1 MSYNVR
7 EHSYV
12 VGGLG
17 VTGQAC
23 VRFLLQKQ
31 ATVKAFDTRANF
43 TLVTDPDSDLDG
55 ELDSG
60 MQAFMAEKVT
70 CHALSEDYFDGV
82 DTLVLSPGLAL
93 NIEQVALAQKCGVE
107 VIGDVELFARL
118 NASTSGVTPAKR
130 VVGITGSNGKT
141 TVTLLVNH
149 LLKSCG
155 VKSIEA
161 GNVGRPVLEA
171 LQSDADVVVM
181 ELSSFQLETTS
192 SLVLE
197 AATVLNI
204 SDDHLDRHGTLE
216 AYIDAKHRIFDNAK
230 SAIVW
235 RDGEFVAP
243 DEQIIADA
251 KGNAALNAVSDG
263 ESNAEFNEESL
274 ASKNIVEYG
283 LGESTTGFAIA
294 SFDGDDSA
302 RDDEQSLYITF
313 KGEKLIALNDIHLA
327 GMHNV
332 LNIMAT
338 LGICLQLG
346 VSPALAV
353 KHLHSFKAAP
363 HRCVEIA
370 RVNDVRYI
378 DDSKATNIG
387 ATVAALE
394 GLAPTIQG
402 KLILIAGGDAKGA
415 DIASLSP
422 YLTKYVSHVFALGK
436 DAHLFEKSFAH
447 TTRVATMK
455 DAVKAATRL
464 AAPGDV
470 VLLSPAC
477 ASLDMFKNYM
487 HRGDVFKQDVHDL
500 LHLHSKNDDAVEATS

>member
-43 TLVTDPDSDLDG
+43 TLVTDPDSDLDT
-55 ELDSG
+55 D

-70 CHALSEDYFDGV
+70 CTALSEDYFDGV

-118 NASTSGVTPAKR
+118 NASTSDATPAKR

-251 KGNAALNAVSDG
+251 KGNAASNAVSDG
-263 ESNAEFNEESL
+263 ESNAVSNAEFNEDAL
-274 ASKNIVEYG
+274 ASKTIVEYG
-283 LGESTTGFAIA
+283 LGESTTGLAIA
-294 SFDGDDSA
+294 SFDG
-302 RDDEQSLYITF
+302 DDEQSLYITF
-313 KGEKLIALNDIHLA
+313 KGEKLIALSDIHLA

-332 LNIMAT
+332 LNIMAA

-370 RVNDVRYI
+370 RVNDIRYI

-387 ATVAALE
+387 ATIAALE

-500 LHLHSKNDDAVEATS
+500 LNLHSKNDDAVEATS

>member
-43 TLVTDPDSDLDG
+43 TLVTDPDSDLDT
-55 ELDSG
+55 D

-70 CHALSEDYFDGV
+70 CTALSEDYFDGV

-118 NASTSGVTPAKR
+118 NASTSDATPAKR

-230 SAIVW
+230 SAVVW

-243 DEQIIADA
+243 YEQLITDA
-251 KGNAALNAVSDG
+251 KGIAASNAVSDG
-263 ESNAEFNEESL
+263 ESNAASNEESL

-313 KGEKLIALNDIHLA
+313 KGEKLIALSDIHLA

-332 LNIMAT
+332 LNIMAA

-370 RVNDVRYI
+370 RVNDIRYI

-500 LHLHSKNDDAVEATS
+500 LNLHSKNDDAVEATS

>member
-43 TLVTDPDSDLDG
+43 TLVTDPDSDLDT
-55 ELDSG
+55 D

-70 CHALSEDYFDGV
+70 CTALSEDYFDGV

-118 NASTSGVTPAKR
+118 NASTSDATPAKR

-230 SAIVW
+230 SAVVW

-243 DEQIIADA
+243 YEQLITDA
-251 KGNAALNAVSDG
+251 KGIAASNAVSDG
-263 ESNAEFNEESL
+263 ESNAASNEESL

-283 LGESTTGFAIA
+283 LGESTTGLAIA
-294 SFDGDDSA
+294 SFDG
-302 RDDEQSLYITF
+302 DDEQSLYITF
-313 KGEKLIALNDIHLA
+313 KGEKLIALSDIHLA

-332 LNIMAT
+332 LNIMAA

-370 RVNDVRYI
+370 RVNDIRYI

-500 LHLHSKNDDAVEATS
+500 LNLHSQSDDAVEATS

>member
-43 TLVTDPDSDLDG
+43 TLVTDPDSDLDT
-55 ELDSG
+55 D

-70 CHALSEDYFDGV
+70 CTALSEDYFDGV

-118 NASTSGVTPAKR
+118 NASTSDATPAKR

-230 SAIVW
+230 SAVVW

-243 DEQIIADA
+243 YEQLITDA
-251 KGNAALNAVSDG
+251 KGIAASNAVSDG
-263 ESNAEFNEESL
+263 ESNAVSNAEFNEDAL

-283 LGESTTGFAIA
+283 LGESTTGLAIA
-294 SFDGDDSA
+294 SFDG
-302 RDDEQSLYITF
+302 DDEQSLYITF
-313 KGEKLIALNDIHLA
+313 KGEKLIALSDIHLA

-332 LNIMAT
+332 LNIMAA

-370 RVNDVRYI
+370 RVNDIRYI

-387 ATVAALE
+387 ATIAALE

-500 LHLHSKNDDAVEATS
+500 LNLHSKNDDAVEATS

>member
-43 TLVTDPDSDLDG
+43 TLVTDPDSDLDT
-55 ELDSG
+55 D

-70 CHALSEDYFDGV
+70 CTALSEDYFDGV

-251 KGNAALNAVSDG
+251 KGIAASNAVCDTVSSAA
-263 ESNAEFNEESL
+263 SNEDALSP
-274 ASKNIVEYG
+274 KNIVEYG

-294 SFDGDDSA
+294 SFAG
-302 RDDEQSLYITF
+302 DDEQSLYITF
-313 KGEKLIALNDIHLA
+313 KGEKLIALSDIHLA

-332 LNIMAT
+332 LNIMAA

-370 RVNDVRYI
+370 RVNDIRYI

-500 LHLHSKNDDAVEATS
+500 LNLHSKNDDAVEATS

>member
-43 TLVTDPDSDLDG
+43 TLVTDPDSDIDT
-55 ELDSG
+55 D

-70 CHALSEDYFDGV
+70 CTALSEDYFDGV

-118 NASTSGVTPAKR
+118 NASTSDATPAKR

-230 SAIVW
+230 SAVVW

-243 DEQIIADA
+243 YEQLITDA
-251 KGNAALNAVSDG
+251 KGIAASNAVSDG
-263 ESNAEFNEESL
+263 ESNAASNEESL

-283 LGESTTGFAIA
+283 LGESTTGLAIA
-294 SFDGDDSA
+294 SFDGDDRA

-313 KGEKLIALNDIHLA
+313 KGEKLIALSDIHLA

-332 LNIMAT
+332 LNIMAA
-338 LGICLQLG
+338 LGICQQLG
-346 VSPALAV
+346 VSPVLAV

-370 RVNDVRYI
+370 CVNDIRYI

-387 ATVAALE
+387 ATIAALE

-500 LHLHSKNDDAVEATS
+500 LNLHSKNDDAVEATS

>member
-43 TLVTDPDSDLDG
+43 TAPADLNGDLEPD
-55 ELDSG
+55 

-70 CHALSEDYFDGV
+70 CNALSADFFDGV

-93 NIEQVALAQKCGVE
+93 DIEQVSLAKTCGVE

-118 NASTSGVTPAKR
+118 NTSNSSNTPAKR

-149 LLKSCG
+149 LLNACG

-171 LQSDADVVVM
+171 LESDADVVVM

-197 AATVLNI
+197 AATILNI

-243 DEQIIADA
+243 DEHLLVEAND
-251 KGNAALNAVSDG
+251 NLSPVSDINLSETPHIEKQG
-263 ESNAEFNEESL
+263 SQH
-274 ASKNIVEYG
+274 IIEYG
-283 LGESTTGFAIA
+283 LGESSSGFSIA
-294 SFDGDDSA
+294 TFEDDGKLCIA
-302 RDDEQSLYITF
+302 F
-313 KGEKLIALNDIHLA
+313 NGEKLIVLSDIHLA

-332 LNIMAT
+332 LNIMAA
-338 LGICLQLG
+338 LGICLKLG
-346 VSPALAV
+346 VTPQAAV
-353 KHLHSFKAAP
+353 KHLHSFKSAP
-363 HRCVEIA
+363 HRCEIGRA
-370 RVNDVRYI
+370 
-378 DDSKATNIG
+378 
-387 ATVAALE
+387 
-394 GLAPTIQG
+394 
-402 KLILIAGGDAKGA
+402 
-415 DIASLSP
+415 
-422 YLTKYVSHVFALGK
+422 HV
-436 DAHLFEKSFAH
+436 
-447 TTRVATMK
+447 
-455 DAVKAATRL
+455 
-464 AAPGDV
+464 
-470 VLLSPAC
+470 
-477 ASLDMFKNYM
+477 
-487 HRGDVFKQDVHDL
+487 
-500 LHLHSKNDDAVEATS
+500 

>member
-23 VRFLLQKQ
+23 VRFFLQKQ

-43 TLVTDPDSDLDG
+43 TLVTDPDSDLDT
-55 ELDSG
+55 D

-70 CHALSEDYFDGV
+70 CTALSEDYFDGV

-118 NASTSGVTPAKR
+118 NASPSSATPAKR

-149 LLKSCG
+149 LLKSYG

-230 SAIVW
+230 SAVVW

-243 DEQIIADA
+243 YEQLITDA
-251 KGNAALNAVSDG
+251 KGVAASNSVSNAAS
-263 ESNAEFNEESL
+263 NEESL

-294 SFDGDDSA
+294 SFAGDGGTLC
-302 RDDEQSLYITF
+302 DEQSLYITF
-313 KGEKLIALNDIHLA
+313 NGEKLIALSDIHLA

-332 LNIMAT
+332 LNIMAA

-370 RVNDVRYI
+370 RVNDIRYI

-500 LHLHSKNDDAVEATS
+500 HNLHSKGKGAVGVTS

>member
-43 TLVTDPDSDLDG
+43 TLVTDPDSDIDT
-55 ELDSG
+55 D

-70 CHALSEDYFDGV
+70 CTALSEDYFDGV

-118 NASTSGVTPAKR
+118 NASTSDATPAKR

-155 VKSIEA
+155 IKSIEA

-181 ELSSFQLETTS
+181 ELSSFQLETTY

-313 KGEKLIALNDIHLA
+313 KGEKLIALSDIHLA

-332 LNIMAT
+332 LNIMAA

-370 RVNDVRYI
+370 RVNDIRYI

-500 LHLHSKNDDAVEATS
+500 LNLHSQSDDAVEATS

>member
-43 TLVTDPDSDLDG
+43 TLVTDPDSDIDT
-55 ELDSG
+55 D
-60 MQAFMAEKVT
+60 MHAFMAEKVT
-70 CHALSEDYFDGV
+70 CTALSEDYFDGV

-93 NIEQVALAQKCGVE
+93 DIEQVALAQKCGVE

-118 NASTSGVTPAKR
+118 NASTSDATPAKR

-149 LLKSCG
+149 LLKKCG

-230 SAIVW
+230 SAVVW

-243 DEQIIADA
+243 YEQLITDA
-251 KGNAALNAVSDG
+251 KGIAASNAVSDG
-263 ESNAEFNEESL
+263 ESNAASNEESL

-302 RDDEQSLYITF
+302 RDNEQSLYITF
-313 KGEKLIALNDIHLA
+313 KDEKLIALSDIHLA

-332 LNIMAT
+332 LNIMAA

-370 RVNDVRYI
+370 RVNDIRYI

-500 LHLHSKNDDAVEATS
+500 LNLHSKSDDAVEATS

>member
-1 MSYNVR
+1 MAYNVR

-23 VRFLLQKQ
+23 VRFLLQQK

-43 TLVTDPDSDLDG
+43 TLVTDPDSGLDT
-55 ELDSG
+55 D

-70 CHALSEDYFDGV
+70 CTALSEDYFDGV

-118 NASTSGVTPAKR
+118 NATKNGATPAKR

-192 SLVLE
+192 SLELE

-243 DEQIIADA
+243 DEQILSEA
-251 KGNAALNAVSDG
+251 G
-263 ESNAEFNEESL
+263 EPLTGELSTGLL
-274 ASKNIVEYG
+274 ASQHIIEYG
-283 LGESTTGFAIA
+283 LGESSNGFAL
-294 SFDGDDSA
+294 SS
-302 RDDEQSLYITF
+302 SLIEGGQYLTF
-313 KGEKLIALNDIHLA
+313 NGEKLIALSNIHLA

-332 LNIMAT
+332 LNIMAA

-346 VSPALAV
+346 VSPELAV
-353 KHLHSFKAAP
+353 KHLYSFKSAP

-370 RVNDVRYI
+370 RVNDIRYI

-436 DAHLFEKSFAH
+436 DAHLFEESFAH

-500 LHLHSKNDDAVEATS
+500 HNLNSKGKDAVEVTS

>member
-43 TLVTDPDSDLDG
+43 TLVTDPDSDIDT
-55 ELDSG
+55 D

-70 CHALSEDYFDGV
+70 CTALSEDYFDGV

-118 NASTSGVTPAKR
+118 NASTSGATPAKR

-149 LLKSCG
+149 LLKNCG

-230 SAIVW
+230 SAVVW

-243 DEQIIADA
+243 YEQLITDA
-251 KGNAALNAVSDG
+251 KGIAASNAVSDG
-263 ESNAEFNEESL
+263 VSNAISNESL

-294 SFDGDDSA
+294 SFCGDGSTLG
-302 RDDEQSLYITF
+302 DEQSLHVTF
-313 KGEKLIALNDIHLA
+313 KGEKLIALSDIHLA

-332 LNIMAT
+332 LNIMAA

-370 RVNDVRYI
+370 RVNDIRYI

-387 ATVAALE
+387 ATIAALE

-500 LHLHSKNDDAVEATS
+500 LNLHSKNDDAVEATS

>member
-43 TLVTDPDSDLDG
+43 TLVTDPDSDLDT
-55 ELDSG
+55 D

-70 CHALSEDYFDGV
+70 CNALSEDYFDGV

-118 NASTSGVTPAKR
+118 NASTSDATPAKR

-230 SAIVW
+230 SAVVW

-243 DEQIIADA
+243 YEQLITDA
-251 KGNAALNAVSDG
+251 KGIAASNAVSDG
-263 ESNAEFNEESL
+263 ESNAASNEESL

-313 KGEKLIALNDIHLA
+313 KDEKLIALSDIHLA

-332 LNIMAT
+332 LNIMAA

-370 RVNDVRYI
+370 RVNDIRYI

-500 LHLHSKNDDAVEATS
+500 LNLHSKNDDAVEATS

>member
-43 TLVTDPDSDLDG
+43 TLVTDPDSDIDT
-55 ELDSG
+55 D

-70 CHALSEDYFDGV
+70 CTALSEDYFDGV

-118 NASTSGVTPAKR
+118 NASTSDATPAKR

-251 KGNAALNAVSDG
+251 KGNAASNAVSDG
-263 ESNAEFNEESL
+263 ESNAASNEESL

-283 LGESTTGFAIA
+283 LGESTTGLAIA

-313 KGEKLIALNDIHLA
+313 KGEKLIALSDIHLA

-332 LNIMAT
+332 LNIMAA

-370 RVNDVRYI
+370 RVNDIRYI

-500 LHLHSKNDDAVEATS
+500 LNLHSKNDDAVEATS

>member
-43 TLVTDPDSDLDG
+43 TLVTDPDSDIDT
-55 ELDSG
+55 D

-70 CHALSEDYFDGV
+70 CTALSEDYFDGV

-93 NIEQVALAQKCGVE
+93 NIEQVALAQKCSVE

-118 NASTSGVTPAKR
+118 NVSTSDATPAKR

-251 KGNAALNAVSDG
+251 KGNAASNAVSDG
-263 ESNAEFNEESL
+263 ESNAASNEESL

-283 LGESTTGFAIA
+283 LGESTTGFATA
-294 SFDGDDSA
+294 SFCGDGSTLG
-302 RDDEQSLYITF
+302 DEQSLYITF
-313 KGEKLIALNDIHLA
+313 NGEKLIALSDIHLA

-332 LNIMAT
+332 LNIMAA

-370 RVNDVRYI
+370 RVNDIRYI

-500 LHLHSKNDDAVEATS
+500 LNLHSKNDDAVEATS

>member
-1 MSYNVR
+1 
-7 EHSYV
+7 
-12 VGGLG
+12 
-17 VTGQAC
+17 

-43 TLVTDPDSDLDG
+43 TLVTDPDSDLDT
-55 ELDSG
+55 D

-70 CHALSEDYFDGV
+70 CNALSEDYFDGV

-118 NASTSGVTPAKR
+118 NASTSGATPAKR

-149 LLKSCG
+149 LLKNCG

-230 SAIVW
+230 SAVVW

-243 DEQIIADA
+243 YEQLITDA
-251 KGNAALNAVSDG
+251 KGIAASNAVSDG
-263 ESNAEFNEESL
+263 VSNAISNESL

-294 SFDGDDSA
+294 SFCGDGSTLG
-302 RDDEQSLYITF
+302 DEQSLHVTF
-313 KGEKLIALNDIHLA
+313 KGEKLIALSDIHLA

-332 LNIMAT
+332 LNIMAA

-370 RVNDVRYI
+370 RVNDIRYI

-387 ATVAALE
+387 ATIAALE

-500 LHLHSKNDDAVEATS
+500 LNLHGKNDDAVEATS

>member
-43 TLVTDPDSDLDG
+43 TLVTDPDSDIDT
-55 ELDSG
+55 D

-70 CHALSEDYFDGV
+70 CTALSEDYFDGV

-118 NASTSGVTPAKR
+118 NASTSDATPAKR

-230 SAIVW
+230 SAVVW

-243 DEQIIADA
+243 YEQLITDA
-251 KGNAALNAVSDG
+251 KGIAASNAVSDG
-263 ESNAEFNEESL
+263 VSNAISNESL

-294 SFDGDDSA
+294 SFDGDDRA

-313 KGEKLIALNDIHLA
+313 KGEKLIALSDIHLA

-332 LNIMAT
+332 LNIMAA
-338 LGICLQLG
+338 LGICQQLG
-346 VSPALAV
+346 VSPVLAV

-370 RVNDVRYI
+370 RVNDIRYI

-387 ATVAALE
+387 ATIAALE

-500 LHLHSKNDDAVEATS
+500 LNLHSKNDDAVEATS

>member
-23 VRFLLQKQ
+23 VRFLLQKK

-43 TLVTDPDSDLDG
+43 AAPADLDG
-55 ELDSG
+55 DLDSG

-70 CHALSEDYFDGV
+70 CTALSEDYFDGV

-93 NIEQVALAQKCGVE
+93 DIEQVALAQKCGVE

-118 NASTSGVTPAKR
+118 NASTSDATPAKR

-230 SAIVW
+230 SAVVW

-243 DEQIIADA
+243 YEQLITVA
-251 KGNAALNAVSDG
+251 KGIAASNAVSDG
-263 ESNAEFNEESL
+263 ESNAASNEESL

-313 KGEKLIALNDIHLA
+313 KDEKLIALSDIHLA

-332 LNIMAT
+332 LNIMAA

-370 RVNDVRYI
+370 RVNDIRYI

-415 DIASLSP
+415 DMASLSP

-500 LHLHSKNDDAVEATS
+500 LNLHSKNDDAVEATS

>member
-43 TLVTDPDSDLDG
+43 TLVTDPDSDLDT
-55 ELDSG
+55 D

-70 CHALSEDYFDGV
+70 CNALSEDYFDGV

-118 NASTSGVTPAKR
+118 NASTSGATPAKR

-149 LLKSCG
+149 LLKNCG

-230 SAIVW
+230 SAVVW

-243 DEQIIADA
+243 YEQLITDA
-251 KGNAALNAVSDG
+251 KGIAASNAVSDG
-263 ESNAEFNEESL
+263 VSNAISNESL

-294 SFDGDDSA
+294 SFCGDGSTLG
-302 RDDEQSLYITF
+302 DEQSLHVTF
-313 KGEKLIALNDIHLA
+313 KGEKLIALSDIHLA

-332 LNIMAT
+332 LNIMAA

-370 RVNDVRYI
+370 RVNDIRYI

-387 ATVAALE
+387 ATIAALE

-500 LHLHSKNDDAVEATS
+500 LNLHGKNDDAVEATS

>member
-43 TLVTDPDSDLDG
+43 TLVTDPDSDLDT
-55 ELDSG
+55 D

-70 CHALSEDYFDGV
+70 CTALSEDYFDGV

-118 NASTSGVTPAKR
+118 NASTSDATPAKR

-230 SAIVW
+230 SAVVW

-243 DEQIIADA
+243 YEQLITDA
-251 KGNAALNAVSDG
+251 KGIAASNAVSDG
-263 ESNAEFNEESL
+263 ESNAASNEESL

-283 LGESTTGFAIA
+283 LGESTTG
-294 SFDGDDSA
+294 
-302 RDDEQSLYITF
+302 
-313 KGEKLIALNDIHLA
+313 
-327 GMHNV
+327 
-332 LNIMAT
+332 
-338 LGICLQLG
+338 
-346 VSPALAV
+346 
-353 KHLHSFKAAP
+353 
-363 HRCVEIA
+363 
-370 RVNDVRYI
+370 
-378 DDSKATNIG
+378 
-387 ATVAALE
+387 
-394 GLAPTIQG
+394 
-402 KLILIAGGDAKGA
+402 
-415 DIASLSP
+415 
-422 YLTKYVSHVFALGK
+422 
-436 DAHLFEKSFAH
+436 
-447 TTRVATMK
+447 
-455 DAVKAATRL
+455 
-464 AAPGDV
+464 
-470 VLLSPAC
+470 
-477 ASLDMFKNYM
+477 
-487 HRGDVFKQDVHDL
+487 
-500 LHLHSKNDDAVEATS
+500 

>member
-43 TLVTDPDSDLDG
+43 TLVTDPDSDLDT
-55 ELDSG
+55 D

-70 CHALSEDYFDGV
+70 CTALSEDYFDGV

-118 NASTSGVTPAKR
+118 NASTSDATPAKR

-235 RDGEFVAP
+235 RDGELVAP

-251 KGNAALNAVSDG
+251 KGNAALNAESDG
-263 ESNAEFNEESL
+263 VSNAISNESL
-274 ASKNIVEYG
+274 ASKSIVEYG

-294 SFDGDDSA
+294 SFGGDGSTLG
-302 RDDEQSLYITF
+302 DEQSLYITF
-313 KGEKLIALNDIHLA
+313 NGEKLIALSDIHLA

-332 LNIMAT
+332 LNIMAA

-370 RVNDVRYI
+370 CVNDIRYI

-387 ATVAALE
+387 ATIAALE

-415 DIASLSP
+415 DIAILSP

-500 LHLHSKNDDAVEATS
+500 LNLHSKNDDAVEATS

>member
-1 MSYNVR
+1 MAYNVR

-43 TLVTDPDSDLDG
+43 TLVTDPDSDLDT
-55 ELDSG
+55 D
-60 MQAFMAEKVT
+60 MQAFMADKVT
-70 CHALSEDYFDGV
+70 CNALSEDYFDGV

-93 NIEQVALAQKCGVE
+93 DIEQVALAQKCGVE

-118 NASTSGVTPAKR
+118 NASTSGATSAKR

-155 VKSIEA
+155 IKSIEA

-230 SAIVW
+230 SAVVW

-243 DEQIIADA
+243 YEQLITDA
-251 KGNAALNAVSDG
+251 KGIAASNAVSDG
-263 ESNAEFNEESL
+263 VSNAISNESL

-313 KGEKLIALNDIHLA
+313 KDEKLIALSDIHLA

-332 LNIMAT
+332 LNIMAA

-370 RVNDVRYI
+370 RVNDIRYI

-415 DIASLSP
+415 DMASLSP

-436 DAHLFEKSFAH
+436 DAHLFDKSFAH

-464 AAPGDV
+464 AAPCDV

-500 LHLHSKNDDAVEATS
+500 LNLHGKNDDAVEATS

>member
-23 VRFLLQKQ
+23 VRFFLQKQ

-43 TLVTDPDSDLDG
+43 TLVTDPDSDLDT
-55 ELDSG
+55 D

-70 CHALSEDYFDGV
+70 CTALSEDYFDGV

-118 NASTSGVTPAKR
+118 NASTSDATPAKR

-230 SAIVW
+230 SAVVW

-243 DEQIIADA
+243 YEQLITDA
-251 KGNAALNAVSDG
+251 KGIAASNAVSDG
-263 ESNAEFNEESL
+263 ESNAASNEESL

-283 LGESTTGFAIA
+283 LGESTTGLAIA
-294 SFDGDDSA
+294 SFDG
-302 RDDEQSLYITF
+302 DDEQSLYITF
-313 KGEKLIALNDIHLA
+313 KGEKLIALSDIHLA

-332 LNIMAT
+332 LNIMAA

-370 RVNDVRYI
+370 CVNDIRYI

-387 ATVAALE
+387 ATIAALE

-500 LHLHSKNDDAVEATS
+500 LNLHSKNDDAVEATS

>member
-43 TLVTDPDSDLDG
+43 TLVTDPDSDLDT
-55 ELDSG
+55 D

-70 CHALSEDYFDGV
+70 CTALSEDYFDGV

-118 NASTSGVTPAKR
+118 NASTSDATPAKR

-230 SAIVW
+230 SAVVW

-243 DEQIIADA
+243 YEQLITDA
-251 KGNAALNAVSDG
+251 KGNAASNAVSDG
-263 ESNAEFNEESL
+263 VSNAASNEESL

-283 LGESTTGFAIA
+283 LGESTTGLAIA

-313 KGEKLIALNDIHLA
+313 KGEKLIALSDIHLA

-332 LNIMAT
+332 LNIMAA

-370 RVNDVRYI
+370 RVNDIRYI

-500 LHLHSKNDDAVEATS
+500 LNLHGKNDDAVEATS

>member
-43 TLVTDPDSDLDG
+43 TLVTDPDSDLDT
-55 ELDSG
+55 D

-70 CHALSEDYFDGV
+70 CTALSEDYFDGV

-118 NASTSGVTPAKR
+118 NASTSDATPAKR

-230 SAIVW
+230 SAVVW

-243 DEQIIADA
+243 YEQLITDA
-251 KGNAALNAVSDG
+251 KGIAASNAVSDG
-263 ESNAEFNEESL
+263 ESNAASNEESL

-283 LGESTTGFAIA
+283 LGESTTGLAIA
-294 SFDGDDSA
+294 SFDGDDRA

-313 KGEKLIALNDIHLA
+313 KGEKLIALSDIHLA

-332 LNIMAT
+332 LNIMAA
-338 LGICLQLG
+338 LGICQQLG
-346 VSPALAV
+346 VSPVLAV

-370 RVNDVRYI
+370 RVNDIRYI

-387 ATVAALE
+387 ANIAALE

-500 LHLHSKNDDAVEATS
+500 LNLHSKNDDAVEATS

>member
-43 TLVTDPDSDLDG
+43 TLVTDPDSDIDT
-55 ELDSG
+55 D

-70 CHALSEDYFDGV
+70 CTALSEDYFDGV

-118 NASTSGVTPAKR
+118 NASTSDATPAKR

-230 SAIVW
+230 SAVVW

-243 DEQIIADA
+243 YEQLITDA
-251 KGNAALNAVSDG
+251 KGIAASNAVSDG
-263 ESNAEFNEESL
+263 ESNAASNEESL

-294 SFDGDDSA
+294 SFDGDDRA

-313 KGEKLIALNDIHLA
+313 KGEKLIALSDIHLA

-332 LNIMAT
+332 LNIMAA
-338 LGICLQLG
+338 LGICQQLG
-346 VSPALAV
+346 VSPVLAV

-370 RVNDVRYI
+370 RVNDIRYI

-500 LHLHSKNDDAVEATS
+500 LNLHSKNDDAVEATS

>member
-43 TLVTDPDSDLDG
+43 TLVTDPDSDIDT
-55 ELDSG
+55 D

-70 CHALSEDYFDGV
+70 CTALSEDYFDGV

-118 NASTSGVTPAKR
+118 NASTSDATPAKR

-235 RDGEFVAP
+235 RDGELVAP

-251 KGNAALNAVSDG
+251 KGNAALNAESDG
-263 ESNAEFNEESL
+263 VSNAISNESL
-274 ASKNIVEYG
+274 ASKSIVEYG

-294 SFDGDDSA
+294 SFGGDGSTLG
-302 RDDEQSLYITF
+302 DEQSLYITF
-313 KGEKLIALNDIHLA
+313 NGEKLIALSDIHLA

-332 LNIMAT
+332 LNIMAA

-353 KHLHSFKAAP
+353 KHLYSFKSAP

-370 RVNDVRYI
+370 RVNDIRYI

-500 LHLHSKNDDAVEATS
+500 HNLHSKGKGAVGVTS

>member
-43 TLVTDPDSDLDG
+43 TLVTDPDSDLDT
-55 ELDSG
+55 D

-70 CHALSEDYFDGV
+70 CTALSEDYFDGV

-118 NASTSGVTPAKR
+118 NASTSDATPAKR

-230 SAIVW
+230 SAVVW

-243 DEQIIADA
+243 
-251 KGNAALNAVSDG
+251 
-263 ESNAEFNEESL
+263 EEPL
-274 ASKNIVEYG
+274 ASQELIEYG
-283 LGESTTGFAIA
+283 LGESSTGFAIA
-294 SFDGDDSA
+294 AFEDKNDGSSDK
-302 RDDEQSLYITF
+302 QSLFITF
-313 KGEKLIALNDIHLA
+313 NGESLIALSEIHLA

-332 LNIMAT
+332 LNIMAA
-338 LGICLQLG
+338 LGICLKLG
-346 VSPALAV
+346 VSPELAV
-353 KHLHSFKAAP
+353 KHLHSFKSAP

-370 RVNDVRYI
+370 RVNDIRYI

-422 YLTKYVSHVFALGK
+422 YLTKYVSHVFAVGK
-436 DAHLFEKSFAH
+436 DAHLFGKSFTH

-464 AAPGDV
+464 AASGDV

-487 HRGDVFKQDVHDL
+487 HRGDVFKQDVYDL
-500 LHLHSKNDDAVEATS
+500 HNLHSQNDRAVEVTS

>member
-43 TLVTDPDSDLDG
+43 TLVTDPDSDIDT
-55 ELDSG
+55 D

-70 CHALSEDYFDGV
+70 CTALSEDYFDGV

-118 NASTSGVTPAKR
+118 NASTSDATPAKR

-230 SAIVW
+230 SAVVW

-251 KGNAALNAVSDG
+251 KGNAASNAVSDG
-263 ESNAEFNEESL
+263 ESNAASNEESL

-283 LGESTTGFAIA
+283 LGESTTGLAIA
-294 SFDGDDSA
+294 SFDG
-302 RDDEQSLYITF
+302 DDEQSLYITF
-313 KGEKLIALNDIHLA
+313 KGEKLIALSDIHLA

-332 LNIMAT
+332 LNIMAA

-370 RVNDVRYI
+370 RVNDIRYI

-387 ATVAALE
+387 ANIAALE

-464 AAPGDV
+464 AAPGEV

-500 LHLHSKNDDAVEATS
+500 LNLHSKNDDAVEATS

>member
-43 TLVTDPDSDLDG
+43 TLVTDPDSDLDT
-55 ELDSG
+55 D

-70 CHALSEDYFDGV
+70 CNALSEDYFDGV

-118 NASTSGVTPAKR
+118 NASTSGATPAKR

-149 LLKSCG
+149 LLKNCG

-230 SAIVW
+230 SAVVW

-243 DEQIIADA
+243 YEQLITDA
-251 KGNAALNAVSDG
+251 KGIAASNAVSDG
-263 ESNAEFNEESL
+263 ESNAASNEESL

-294 SFDGDDSA
+294 SFCGDGSTLG
-302 RDDEQSLYITF
+302 DEQSLHVTF
-313 KGEKLIALNDIHLA
+313 KGEKLIALSDIHLA

-332 LNIMAT
+332 LNIMAA
-338 LGICLQLG
+338 LGICQQLG
-346 VSPALAV
+346 VSPVLAV

-370 RVNDVRYI
+370 RVNDIRYI

-500 LHLHSKNDDAVEATS
+500 LNLHGKNDDAVEATS

>member
-23 VRFLLQKQ
+23 VRFLLQKK

-43 TLVTDPDSDLDG
+43 TLVTDPDSDLDT
-55 ELDSG
+55 D
-60 MQAFMAEKVT
+60 MQAFMADKVT
-70 CHALSEDYFDGV
+70 CNALSEDYFDGV

-93 NIEQVALAQKCGVE
+93 NIEHVALAQKRGVE

-118 NASTSGVTPAKR
+118 NTSTSGATPAKR

-149 LLKSCG
+149 LLNTCG

-192 SLVLE
+192 NLVLE

-230 SAIVW
+230 SAVVW

-243 DEQIIADA
+243 DEQLIAEA
-251 KGNAALNAVSDG
+251 KRNAALNAVYDTVSSAA
-263 ESNAEFNEESL
+263 SNAISYEESL
-274 ASKNIVEYG
+274 ASKTIVEYG
-283 LGESTTGFAIA
+283 LGQSTTGFAIA
-294 SFDGDDSA
+294 PFEDDGSSLNDK
-302 RDDEQSLYITF
+302 QSLFITF
-313 KGEKLIALNDIHLA
+313 NGEKLIALSDIQLA

-332 LNIMAT
+332 LNIMAA
-338 LGICLQLG
+338 LGICHQLG
-346 VSPALAV
+346 VSPERAV
-353 KHLHSFKAAP
+353 KHLHSFKSAP

-387 ATVAALE
+387 ATVAALK

-464 AAPGDV
+464 AAPGDA

-487 HRGDVFKQDVHDL
+487 HRGDVFKQDVHEV
-500 LHLHSKNDDAVEATS
+500 HNLHSENKGAVEAAS

>member
-23 VRFLLQKQ
+23 VRFLLQHK
-31 ATVKAFDTRANF
+31 ATVKAFDTRPTFSAPEN
-43 TLVTDPDSDLDG
+43 LDT
-55 ELDSG
+55 S

-70 CHALSEDYFDGV
+70 CRALSADYFDGV

-93 NIEQVALAQKCGVE
+93 DIEQVELAKQCGVE

-118 NASTSGVTPAKR
+118 NTSFKSDTPAKR

-141 TVTLLVNH
+141 TVTLLVSH
-149 LLKSCG
+149 LLNACG

-171 LQSDADVVVM
+171 LESDADVVVM

-216 AYIDAKHRIFDNAK
+216 HYVDAKHRIFANAK
-230 SAIVW
+230 SAVVW

-243 DEQIIADA
+243 DD
-251 KGNAALNAVSDG
+251 ALNVEGQA
-263 ESNAEFNEESL
+263 NAQKANQNGLLRS
-274 ASKNIVEYG
+274 AIEYG
-283 LGESTTGFAIA
+283 LGASDTGFSIVTMLDSKHIA
-294 SFDGDDSA
+294 FNGKP
-302 RDDEQSLYITF
+302 I
-313 KGEKLIALNDIHLA
+313 IALSDIHLA

-332 LNIMAT
+332 LNIMAA
-338 LGICLQLG
+338 LGICCKLG
-346 VSPALAV
+346 VSPDQAV
-353 KHLHSFKAAP
+353 KHLHSFKSAP
-363 HRCVEIA
+363 HRCVEVA
-370 RVNDVRYI
+370 RVNSVRYI

-387 ATVAALE
+387 ATIAALE
-394 GLAPTIQG
+394 GISPTIAG
-402 KLILIAGGDAKGA
+402 KLLLIAGGDAKGA
-415 DIASLSP
+415 DISSLAP
-422 YLTKYVSHVFALGK
+422 YLTQYVSHVFALGK
-436 DAHLFEKSFAH
+436 DAHLFAQSFAH
-447 TTRVATMK
+447 TTQLATMK
-455 DAVKAATRL
+455 EAVKGALRL
-464 AAPGDV
+464 AAPGDA

-477 ASLDMFKNYM
+477 ASIDMFKNYM
-487 HRGDVFKQDVHDL
+487 HRGEMFKQTVHDL
-500 LHLHSKNDDAVEATS
+500 LDIKQEALS

>member
-1 MSYNVR
+1 
-7 EHSYV
+7 
-12 VGGLG
+12 
-17 VTGQAC
+17 
-23 VRFLLQKQ
+23 
-31 ATVKAFDTRANF
+31 
-43 TLVTDPDSDLDG
+43 
-55 ELDSG
+55 
-60 MQAFMAEKVT
+60 
-70 CHALSEDYFDGV
+70 
-82 DTLVLSPGLAL
+82 
-93 NIEQVALAQKCGVE
+93 
-107 VIGDVELFARL
+107 
-118 NASTSGVTPAKR
+118 
-130 VVGITGSNGKT
+130 
-141 TVTLLVNH
+141 
-149 LLKSCG
+149 
-155 VKSIEA
+155 
-161 GNVGRPVLEA
+161 
-171 LQSDADVVVM
+171 
-181 ELSSFQLETTS
+181 
-192 SLVLE
+192 VLE

-230 SAIVW
+230 SAVVW

-243 DEQIIADA
+243 YEQLITDA
-251 KGNAALNAVSDG
+251 KGIAASNAVSDG
-263 ESNAEFNEESL
+263 ESNAASNEESL

-294 SFDGDDSA
+294 SFNGDDSA

-313 KGEKLIALNDIHLA
+313 KGEKLIALSDIHLA

-332 LNIMAT
+332 LNIMAA

-370 RVNDVRYI
+370 RVNDIRYI

-500 LHLHSKNDDAVEATS
+500 LNLHSKNDDAVEATS

>member
-43 TLVTDPDSDLDG
+43 TLVTDPDSDLDT
-55 ELDSG
+55 D

-70 CHALSEDYFDGV
+70 CTALSEDYFDGV

-118 NASTSGVTPAKR
+118 NASTSDATPAKR

-230 SAIVW
+230 SAVVW

-243 DEQIIADA
+243 YEQLITDA
-251 KGNAALNAVSDG
+251 KGIAASNAVSDG
-263 ESNAEFNEESL
+263 ESNAASNEESL

-313 KGEKLIALNDIHLA
+313 KDEKLIALSDIHLA

-332 LNIMAT
+332 LNIMAA

-370 RVNDVRYI
+370 RVNDIRYI

-487 HRGDVFKQDVHDL
+487 HRGDVYKQDVHDL
-500 LHLHSKNDDAVEATS
+500 LNLHSKNDDAVEATS

>member
-43 TLVTDPDSDLDG
+43 TLVTDPDSDLDT
-55 ELDSG
+55 D

-70 CHALSEDYFDGV
+70 CNALSEDYFDGV

-118 NASTSGVTPAKR
+118 NASTSGATPAKR

-230 SAIVW
+230 SAVVW

-243 DEQIIADA
+243 YEQLITDA
-251 KGNAALNAVSDG
+251 KGIAASNAVSDG
-263 ESNAEFNEESL
+263 VSNAISNESL

-294 SFDGDDSA
+294 SFCGDGSTLG
-302 RDDEQSLYITF
+302 DEQSLHVTF
-313 KGEKLIALNDIHLA
+313 KGEKLIALSDIHLA

-332 LNIMAT
+332 LNIMAA

-370 RVNDVRYI
+370 RVNDIRYI

-387 ATVAALE
+387 ATIAALE

-500 LHLHSKNDDAVEATS
+500 LNLHSKNDDAVEATS